1 MDLVDTYK
9 TMKFF
14 LIFVACSVTFSVSAD
29 SKVYFINLED
39 GDRVESPFLIQ
50 FGLSNMGVAP
60 AGTDR
65 KNTGHHH
72 LLINVNDIDLTKPI
86 PSSSVVITTALIS
99 LSALQ
104 LLIKS
109 VSPASGTYP
118 TVFIPC
124 FLKRRC
130 ASLVHGSVM
139 IQNTPS
145 KDRQS
150 QILPKRC
157 GFKKTRWYMTVQKN
171 SVNYR

>member
-14 LIFVACSVTFSVSAD
+14 LIFFACSVTFSVSAE

-86 PSSSVVITTALIS
+86 PSSSNHIHFGGGQTE
-99 LSALQ
+99 
-104 LLIKS
+104 
-109 VSPASGTYP
+109 
-118 TVFIPC
+118 
-124 FLKRRC
+124 
-130 ASLVHGSVM
+130 SLVELSPGNYSMQLVLGDMTH
-139 IQNTPS
+139 TPHKPPIIS
-145 KDRQS
+145 KK
-150 QILPKRC
+150 INI
-157 GFKKTRWYMTVQKN
+157 TV
-171 SVNYR
+171 VD